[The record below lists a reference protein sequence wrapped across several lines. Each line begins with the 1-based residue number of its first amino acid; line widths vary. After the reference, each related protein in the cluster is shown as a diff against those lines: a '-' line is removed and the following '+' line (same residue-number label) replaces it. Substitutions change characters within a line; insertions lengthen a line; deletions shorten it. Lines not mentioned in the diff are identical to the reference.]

1 MPLSTHRASKP
12 QSSDARW
19 EKDWGIEFSLP
30 NGSLHEPDDPE
41 ADGQTEYRGS
51 NCKTDLF
58 AHESLLITPALTP
71 TQDARWKEG
80 WGIEFGY
87 KMGACIELVSDSSKV
102 GRFTKATTKSS
113 TGDAVRPADVSFATT
128 TGILN
133 PF

>member
-1 MPLSTHRASKP
+1 MDCRTRLGDRFALGEQHDGEHRAERVRSEGEIK
-12 QSSDARW
+12 
-19 EKDWGIEFSLP
+19 
-30 NGSLHEPDDPE
+30 
-41 ADGQTEYRGS
+41 
-51 NCKTDLF
+51 F